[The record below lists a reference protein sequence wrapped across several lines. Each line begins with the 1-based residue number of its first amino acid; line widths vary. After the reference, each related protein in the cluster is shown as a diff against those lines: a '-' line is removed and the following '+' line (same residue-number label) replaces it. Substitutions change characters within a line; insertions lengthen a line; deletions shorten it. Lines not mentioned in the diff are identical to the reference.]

1 MKSIWKFI
9 VAKQGLFYRFLLI
22 LFSSILILYLFPL
35 GGQFKYEFQKGRA
48 WQYPDFYSP
57 FDFSI
62 LKTEIE
68 LKKDEEEVL
77 KNLKPYLRADIQIKN
92 QIFNQ
97 YSDSFYLLFSNEI
110 ENEDLED
117 LHDFGLQLLKEIYF
131 YGVLPPNY
139 KHSGNNSLCTT
150 QE

>member
-68 LKKDEEEVL
+68 LNWNKLIYSIYKDNVVIKKTKNREKIKKDGYNPTVAFDDRDQVVNMWRKLGIICYQVREG
-77 KNLKPYLRADIQIKN
+77 K
-92 QIFNQ
+92 F
-97 YSDSFYLLFSNEI
+97 
-110 ENEDLED
+110 
-117 LHDFGLQLLKEIYF
+117 
-131 YGVLPPNY
+131 
-139 KHSGNNSLCTT
+139 
-150 QE
+150 